1 MLTAQNLMEL
11 PKIIQGGMGV
21 AISNWTLAKAV
32 SSEGHLGVISG
43 TGVAQMMI
51 SRLMD
56 GDEGGHVRRALEHF
70 PFQEPIQRIIDKYYI
85 AKPVFPKI
93 PYIRPPMWKINPAKS
108 LDEITVIANF
118 VEVFLAK
125 EGHENGVGINLLE
138 KVQMPTMSSLYGAM
152 LAGVNYVIMGAGIPV
167 QIPGILD
174 KLANHEPVSYRLDV
188 MNADRDDEFRIHFDP
203 RAIFSD
209 AVEKANDLARP
220 FWMPIISSI
229 VLAKALIKR
238 STGKVNGFIIE
249 APTAGGHN
257 APPRGMMKLDENGE
271 PIYGRK
277 DVVDFSKMEQFGL
290 PFWLAGGRD
299 TPQQVQEALDAG
311 ATGVQIGSA
320 FAYCDESGMDDVIK
334 RRVIQKVVDEELVI
348 RTDPRISPTGFP
360 FKVAQV
366 EGTMSETAV
375 YEARPR
381 LCDVG
386 LLRKVYKRSDG
397 KIGYRCSSEPVNL
410 YLKKEGDVEETVGRG
425 CLCNNLYASA
435 GKPQHRKDGYIEAPV
450 VTSGDGV
457 VGIGRFL
464 RPGKRSYTAKNV
476 LDYLTGK

>member
-1 MLTAQNLMEL
+1 MEL

-21 AISNWTLAKAV
+21 AISNWALAKAV
-32 SSEGHLGVISG
+32 STEGHLGIISG
-43 TGVAQMMI
+43 TGVAQMLI

-56 GDEGGHVRRALEHF
+56 GDEGGHVRRALAQF

-85 AKPVFPKI
+85 AKPTFPKI
-93 PYIRPPMWKINPAKS
+93 PYIRPPMWTINPVKS

-138 KVQMPTMSSLYGAM
+138 KIQMPTMASLYGAM

-188 MNADRDDEFRIHFDP
+188 LNSNSDDDYRIHFDP
-203 RAIFSD
+203 QAIFSD
-209 AVEKANDLARP
+209 AVEKVNELARP

-229 VLAKALIKR
+229 VLAKALLKR

-257 APPRGMMKLDENGE
+257 APPRGAMKLDENGE

-277 DVVDFSKMEQFGL
+277 DAVDFSKMEQFGL
-290 PFWLAGGRD
+290 PFWLAGGYD
-299 TPQQVQEALDAG
+299 TPQKVQEALDAG
-311 ATGVQIGSA
+311 ATGVQVGSA
-320 FAYCDESGMDDVIK
+320 FAYCDESGLETTIK
-334 RRVIQKVVDEELVI
+334 RKVIQKVVDEELVV

-360 FKVAQV
+360 FKVVQLQD
-366 EGTMSETAV
+366 TMSETAV

-381 LCDVG
+381 LCDIG
-386 LLRKVYKRSDG
+386 LLRKAYKRSDG
-397 KIGYRCSSEPVNL
+397 KIGYRCSSEPVDL
-410 YLKKEGDVEETVGRG
+410 YVKKEGDVDETVGRG

-435 GKPQHRKDGYIEAPV
+435 GKPQHRKDGYVEAPV

-457 VGIGRFL
+457 VGISRFL
-464 RPGKRSYTAKNV
+464 QPGKRSYTAKNV
-476 LDYLTGK
+476 LDYLMGK

>member
-1 MLTAQNLMEL
+1 MEL

-32 SSEGHLGVISG
+32 STEGHLGIISG
-43 TGVAQMMI
+43 TGVAQMLI

-56 GDEGGHVRRALEHF
+56 GDEGGHVRRALAQF

-85 AKPVFPKI
+85 AKPTFPKI
-93 PYIRPPMWKINPAKS
+93 PYIRPPMWTINPVKS

-138 KVQMPTMSSLYGAM
+138 KIQMPTMASLYGAM

-188 MNADRDDEFRIHFDP
+188 LNSNSDDDYRIHFDP
-203 RAIFSD
+203 QAIFSD
-209 AVEKANDLARP
+209 AVEKVNELARP

-229 VLAKALIKR
+229 VLAKALLKR

-257 APPRGMMKLDENGE
+257 APPRGAMKLDENGE

-277 DVVDFSKMEQFGL
+277 DAVDFSKMEQFGL
-290 PFWLAGGRD
+290 PFWLAGGYD
-299 TPQQVQEALDAG
+299 TPQKVQEALDAG
-311 ATGVQIGSA
+311 ATGVQVGSA
-320 FAYCDESGMDDVIK
+320 FAYCDESGLETAVK
-334 RRVIQKVVDEELVI
+334 RKVIQKVVDEELVV

-360 FKVAQV
+360 FKVVQLQD
-366 EGTMSETAV
+366 TMSETAV

-381 LCDVG
+381 LCDIG
-386 LLRKVYKRSDG
+386 LLRKAYKRSDG
-397 KIGYRCSSEPVNL
+397 KIGYRCSSEPVDL
-410 YLKKEGDVEETVGRG
+410 YVKKEGDVDETVGRG

-435 GKPQHRKDGYIEAPV
+435 GKPQHRKDGYVEAPV

-457 VGIGRFL
+457 VGISRFL
-464 RPGKRSYTAKNV
+464 QPGKRSYTAKNV
-476 LDYLTGK
+476 LDYLMGK

>member
-1 MLTAQNLMEL
+1 MLTHQNLMEL

-32 SSEGHLGVISG
+32 STEGHLGIISG
-43 TGVAQMMI
+43 TGVAQMMV

-56 GDEGGHVRRALEHF
+56 GDEGGHVRRALAHF

-85 AKPVFPKI
+85 AKPTFPKI
-93 PYIRPPMWKINPAKS
+93 PYIRPPMWTINPVKS

-138 KVQMPTMSSLYGAM
+138 KIQMPTMASLYGAM

-188 MNADRDDEFRIHFDP
+188 LHADSDDDYRIHFDP

-209 AVEKANDLARP
+209 AVEKVNTLTRP

-229 VLAKALIKR
+229 VLAKALLKR

-257 APPRGMMKLDENGE
+257 APPRGAMKLDENGE

-277 DVVDFSKMEQFGL
+277 DVVDFSKMAQFGL
-290 PFWLAGGRD
+290 PFWLAGGYD
-299 TPQQVQEALDAG
+299 TPQKLQEALDAG

-320 FAYCDESGMDDVIK
+320 FAYCDESGLDTAVK
-334 RRVIQKVVDEELVI
+334 RKVIQKVVDEELVV

-360 FKVAQV
+360 FKVVQLQD
-366 EGTMSETAV
+366 TMSETAV

-386 LLRKVYKRSDG
+386 LLRKIYKRSDG
-397 KIGYRCSSEPVNL
+397 KIGYRCSSEPVHL
-410 YLKKEGDVEETVGRG
+410 YEKKEGDVAETVGRG

-435 GKPQHRKDGYIEAPV
+435 GKPQHRKDGYVEAPV

-457 VGIGRFL
+457 VGITRFL
-464 RPGKRSYTAKNV
+464 QPGKRSYTAKNV
-476 LDYLTGK
+476 LDYLMGK